1 MLTKP
6 LKSREA
12 LTMQIPFVD
21 LKAQYATV
29 REEVQAAMLAVL
41 DGMDLVLGPN
51 LRAFESEF
59 AAYCGAAHAIGV
71 AQGTDALT
79 LALRA
84 CGIGPGDE
92 VITVSHTFIATAEAI
107 TQLGATPVFVD
118 IDPATYT
125 LDPSKLEAAIGPR
138 TRAIVPVHL
147 YGQMADMD
155 AIMPIARSHGLAVIE
170 DACQAHGAEDK
181 GRRAGSIG
189 DAAAFSFYPSK
200 NLGAYGDG
208 GAITTNSRAIADCV
222 RRLRDH
228 GSTRKYEHQEMGWNS
243 RLDEIQAAALRVKLR
258 YLDEWNERRRD
269 HAAAYEMALAD
280 LDLALPQTRPGA
292 SHVYHLYVVQ
302 TEARD
307 FARQLLT
314 NVGVAT
320 GIHYPIPAHQQP
332 AAQGITRVAGDLR
345 VTEWLAPRI
354 LSLPMYAELEAAQLT
369 YVANSLRRVWGNSAQ
384 GAEAGRGVASAD

>member
-1 MLTKP
+1 MHV
-6 LKSREA
+6 
-12 LTMQIPFVD
+12 PFVD
-21 LKAQYATV
+21 LKAQYAAI
-29 REEVQAAMLAVL
+29 REEVQGAMLSVL

-51 LRAFESEF
+51 LRAFEAEF

-84 CGIGPGDE
+84 CGVGPGDE
-92 VITVSHTFIATAEAI
+92 VITVAHTFIATAEAI
-107 TQLGATPVFVD
+107 TQLGATPVLID

-125 LDPSKLEAAIGPR
+125 LDPARLAAAIGPR

-155 AIMPIARSHGLAVIE
+155 AIMPIARSHGLAVVE

-208 GAITTNSRAIADCV
+208 GAITTNSRALADGV

-243 RLDEIQAAALRVKLR
+243 RLDEIQAAALRVKLHH
-258 YLDEWNERRRD
+258 LDGWNARRRE
-269 HAAAYEMALAD
+269 HAAAYADLLAD
-280 LDLALPQTRPGA
+280 CDLLLPATRPGA

-307 FARQLLT
+307 FARQMLT

-320 GIHYPIPAHQQP
+320 GVHYPIPVHQQP
-332 AAQGITRVAGDLR
+332 AARGVARVAGDLR
-345 VTEWLAPRI
+345 VTEWIAPRI
-354 LSLPMYAELEAAQLT
+354 LSLPMYAELEAAQIA
-369 YVANSLRRVWGNSAQ
+369 YVAGCLRRAWSQNAV
-384 GAEAGRGVASAD
+384 GAAGVAAASAD